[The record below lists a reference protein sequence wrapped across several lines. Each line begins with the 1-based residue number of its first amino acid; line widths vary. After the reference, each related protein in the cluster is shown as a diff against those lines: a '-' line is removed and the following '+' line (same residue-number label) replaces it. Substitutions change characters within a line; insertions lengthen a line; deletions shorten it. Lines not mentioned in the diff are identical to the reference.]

1 MFWDFCNTTRHLLL
15 LRKFNDRL
23 GRKRGRKMIATRKKN
38 LKKLVCVAIVG
49 LAVLPG
55 AREARA
61 TLVDANAVEEG
72 LEYYIRIDKGVYD
85 LGEPIEILCRVT
97 NVSEEILNVAELGIY
112 SISLE
117 LTRPEGDTLFA
128 TYFGPPFPP
137 MPPGLPDIISLNP
150 GEYIETLWPITS
162 DRWGTDGE
170 WVEEPFSTVGQY
182 SISSKY
188 LTFILIGGPSS
199 LVSGPLDFE
208 IIPEPSSL
216 ILFVVGLPLANYIK
230 RRIRD

>member
-1 MFWDFCNTTRHLLL
+1 MNGEA
-15 LRKFNDRL
+15 K
-23 GRKRGRKMIATRKKN
+23 KR
-38 LKKLVCVAIVG
+38 LKKLFFAGISILFITANVK
-49 LAVLPG
+49 
-55 AREARA
+55 A
-61 TLVDANAVEEG
+61 TFVDANAVEEG

-85 LGEPIEILCRVT
+85 LGEPIEMLCKVT
-97 NVSEEILNVAELGIY
+97 NVGDEILNVAEFGIY

-162 DRWGTDGE
+162 DRWGTNGE

-208 IIPEPSSL
+208 IIPEPATVLLLGLGVLL
-216 ILFVVGLPLANYIK
+216 IKGRTING
-230 RRIRD
+230 RIGRK

>member
-1 MFWDFCNTTRHLLL
+1 MF
-15 LRKFNDRL
+15 K
-23 GRKRGRKMIATRKKN
+23 
-38 LKKLVCVAIVG
+38 LKKIAFAGIVG
-49 LAVLPG
+49 LVLVG
-55 AREARA
+55 CAQA
-61 TLVDANAVEEG
+61 TFVDANAVEDG

-85 LGEPIEILCRVT
+85 LGEPIEMLSRLT
-97 NVSEEILNVAELGIY
+97 NVGDEIFNVAEFGIY
-112 SISLE
+112 SISFE
-117 LTRPEGDTLFA
+117 LTRPQGDTLFA
-128 TYFGPPFPP
+128 TYFGPPFLP

-208 IIPEPSSL
+208 LIPEPSTIFLLGLGSAFL
-216 ILFVVGLPLANYIK
+216 YYFVRKEKLNV
-230 RRIRD
+230 

>member
-1 MFWDFCNTTRHLLL
+1 MNGGTKKIL
-15 LRKFNDRL
+15 
-23 GRKRGRKMIATRKKN
+23 KN
-38 LKKLVCVAIVG
+38 LIFAGISILFITSNVK
-49 LAVLPG
+49 
-55 AREARA
+55 A
-61 TLVDANAVEEG
+61 TFVDANAVEEG
-72 LEYYIRIDKGVYD
+72 LEYYIRIDKGIYD
-85 LGEPIEILCRVT
+85 LGEAIEMLGRIT
-97 NVSEEILNVAELGIY
+97 NVGDEILNVAELGIY

-128 TYFGPPFPP
+128 TYFGPPFGP

-208 IIPEPSSL
+208 IIPEPSTIALLGFGLASL
-216 ILFVVGLPLANYIK
+216 LVLNKGRAK
-230 RRIRD
+230 CSK